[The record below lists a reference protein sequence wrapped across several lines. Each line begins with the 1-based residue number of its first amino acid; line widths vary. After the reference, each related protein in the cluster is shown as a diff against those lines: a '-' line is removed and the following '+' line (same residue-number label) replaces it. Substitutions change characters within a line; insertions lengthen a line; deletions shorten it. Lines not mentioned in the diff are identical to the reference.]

1 MKNVVAQEIDKRVA
15 DRVKFAKEHGTNMMQ
30 FFENIQNIESFGSA
44 EDIDVAMHTLKLRVL
59 EIKEKEA
66 RKKAEEEAAVQ
77 AKKLEDEQKRRE
89 AALKRAQARAE
100 RIRQKHVEK
109 VTAMDLPMDYVNA
122 FADDERATV
131 QFDNVSDGLLMS
143 LDMLGIVDIEFI
155 ASVTGKTL
163 QDVISELKGSI
174 YQNPLHWGEVFYK
187 GWETAD
193 EYLSGNIMHKYKIA
207 KEANVDYNGYFS
219 ANVKALEKIMEPD
232 LDTKDIYVSLGSPWI
247 PTDIIDDFIIHLLGK
262 DPPNKEQYYTADFA
276 VRHDEVTGIWEIPQ
290 KNRFRKAHW
299 AGRYDTVSFKT
310 WGTDRIDM
318 LRLLE
323 NILNMKTISIYDT
336 IDTGVTKVSV
346 LNQSETVKALEK
358 QDKMIEEFK
367 SWVWAHNG
375 RKKRLKAAYCRK
387 YGNIRKR
394 VFNGEFLAFP
404 EMSKDVEL
412 YPYQKNSVA
421 RIIFSPNTLLAHDVG
436 CGKTYVMIA
445 AGMELRRLGK
455 SKKNLYVVPNNIVG
469 QWESLFY
476 KLYPKAKILVV
487 TNRNFNLKKR
497 DDTLR
502 KIKDEDFDAII
513 MAYSCFDMLS
523 LSQKYYISL
532 YQERIKILNKAEKN
546 FYSEKALSRRIESA
560 NKAIEKVKETYKDNV
575 CNYPFDELGI
585 NSLFVDEIH
594 NYKNVTVHS
603 SITQVLG
610 AGKQGSK
617 KCDAMLDK
625 IHCIQRQN
633 QGGRII
639 LATGTPITNSITD
652 IFVMQKYLQDGELEF
667 LGIHNFDNWAGMFA
681 QKSTEFE
688 VGVDTN
694 SYKLTTRFAKFCNVP
709 ELTNILSSIADFHKV
724 EKDLTDIPDFEG
736 YTDSLSAGSEEFK
749 HYLKDISNRADD
761 IRKKRVSPIE
771 DNMLKITSDGRKAAL
786 DMRLID
792 TAFGLDT
799 ESKVMRCAENIM
811 EIYNRTREEKAIQL
825 VFCDISTPK
834 EDFNIYDEL
843 KSLLVAMGLDK
854 HQVKFVHDATTET
867 QRELLFDECRDGE
880 VAVLIGSTFKMGTG
894 VNVQKRLV
902 AIHHLDVPWRPADMV
917 QREGR
922 ILRQGNTSEKVNIFR
937 YITKESFD
945 AYSWQLLETKQR
957 FISQILSGMV
967 TERTGTDVDEAVLNY
982 AEVKALAIGNPL
994 IKERVEVANQL
1005 DKLRILQADYVL
1017 DRQKMSLEKD
1027 RLPEMIE
1034 DQKRRIENC
1043 QKDIEVASKDKTD
1056 YNSIPYKEQKAMRE
1070 KIYNALKVWENCP
1083 EEKHIMKYRGFEIV
1097 VPAYMVP
1104 HIPKNKDGEEKGAP
1118 IPYVMIK
1125 ANGIYRIEIE
1135 SESGITARLNNFI
1148 SSHVSVSKETQ
1159 KKEVMPSGLEKRLE
1173 AYKLTLK
1180 EYETKLENIAN
1191 ELVKEGGFLDEIQQT
1206 QFKLAQ
1212 IDSELGL
1219 TREAV

>member
-1 MKNVVAQEIDKRVA
+1 MKNVIAEEIKRQIN
-15 DRVKFAKEHGTNMMQ
+15 DRVQLANKYGKDVEQ
-30 FFENIQNIESFGSA
+30 FFNNLINLGSFASA
-44 EDIDVAMHTLKLRVL
+44 EDIDIAMHSLKVAAL
-59 EIKEKEA
+59 EIKEREA
-66 RKKAEEEAAVQ
+66 RKKAEEEAAIQ
-77 AKKLEDEQKRRE
+77 AKKLADEQKRRE
-89 AALKRAQARAE
+89 AAAKRAAARAE
-100 RIRQKHVEK
+100 RLRLKHVEE

-122 FADDERATV
+122 FVDDERANAR
-131 QFDNVSDGLLMS
+131 FDNVSDGLMMS
-143 LDMLGIVDIEFI
+143 LDMLGMVDIEFI

-163 QDVISELKGSI
+163 QDVILELKGSI
-174 YQNPLHWGEVFYK
+174 FQNPLHWGECFYK

-207 KEANVDYNGYFS
+207 QEANAEYNGYFS
-219 ANVKALEKIMEPD
+219 ANVKALEGVMEPD
-232 LDTKDIYVSLGSPWI
+232 LDPKDIYVTLGSPWV

-262 DPPNKEQYYTADFA
+262 DPPNKEQYYGEDYA
-276 VRHDEVTGIWEIPQ
+276 VRHDEITGIWEIP
-290 KNRFRKAHW
+290 KKTRFRMAYW
-299 AGRYDTVSFKT
+299 AGEYDNICFKT
-310 WGTDRIDM
+310 WGTDRMDM

-336 IDTGVTKVSV
+336 IDTGTTKCSV
-346 LNQSETVKALEK
+346 LNQSETIKAIEK
-358 QDKMIEEFK
+358 QEQMIKEFQ
-367 SWVWAHNG
+367 SWVWAHKG
-375 RKKRLKAAYCRK
+375 RKKRLRAAYCRK

-394 VFNGEFLAFP
+394 VFNGDFLAFP
-404 EMSKDVEL
+404 EMSKEIDL

-421 RIIFSPNTLLAHDVG
+421 RILFSPNTLLAHDVG

-469 QWESLFY
+469 QWENLFY
-476 KLYPKAKILVV
+476 KLYPNAKILVV
-487 TNRNFNLKKR
+487 TNKNFNLKKR
-497 DDTLR
+497 DETLK

-523 LSQKYYISL
+523 LSLKYYIKL
-532 YQERIKILNKAEKN
+532 HEERLELLHKAEKN
-546 FYSEKALSRRIESA
+546 FHSEKALSRRIESVR
-560 NKAIEKVKETYKDNV
+560 KALEKVKETYKDNV
-575 CNYPFDELGI
+575 CTYPFDELGI
-585 NSLFVDEIH
+585 NTLFVDEIH

-603 SITQVLG
+603 SITKVLG
-610 AGKQGSK
+610 AGAQGSK

-667 LGIHNFDNWAGMFA
+667 LGVHNFDNWAGMFA
-681 QKSTEFE
+681 QKTTEFE

-694 SYKLTTRFAKFCNVP
+694 SYNLTTRFAKFCNVP

-724 EKDLTDIPDFEG
+724 EKDVSNLPDFDG
-736 YTDSLSAGSEEFK
+736 YTDSLSTGSEDFK
-749 HYLKDISNRADD
+749 TYLKDISNRADD
-761 IRKKRVSPIE
+761 IRNKRVKPME

-811 EIYNRTREEKAIQL
+811 EIYNKTREEKSIQL

-834 EDFNIYDEL
+834 DSFNIYDEL
-843 KSLLVAMGLDK
+843 KDLLVAMGLEK
-854 HQVKFVHDATTET
+854 HQVKFVHEATTET
-867 QRELLFDECRDGE
+867 QRELLFDDCRDGE

-894 VNVQKRLV
+894 VNVQERLV

-922 ILRQGNTSEKVNIFR
+922 ILRQGNTSEKVHIFR

-957 FISQILSGMV
+957 FISQILSGMA
-967 TERTGTDVDEAVLNY
+967 TERTGMDVDEAVLNY

-1017 DRQKMSLEKD
+1017 DRQKMSLEMES
-1027 RLPEMIE
+1027 LPETIE
-1034 DQKRRIENC
+1034 NQKRRIKEC
-1043 QKDIEVASKDKTD
+1043 VKDIEAAKNDKTD
-1056 YNSIPYKEQKAMRE
+1056 YNAIPYKEQKAMRE
-1070 KIYNALKVWENCP
+1070 QIYKAVKCRENCP
-1083 EEKHIMKYRGFEIV
+1083 EEYFIMKYRGFDIV
-1097 VPAYMVP
+1097 VPQYMVP
-1104 HIPKNKDGEEKGAP
+1104 RSPKNKDGEAKGAP
-1118 IPYVMIK
+1118 IPYIMLK
-1125 ANGIYRIEIE
+1125 ANGTYRVDIE
-1135 SESGITARLNNFI
+1135 SESGITVRLNNFI
-1148 SSHVSVSKETQ
+1148 SSHVSIDKETKQ
-1159 KKEVMPSGLEKRLE
+1159 KEVVPSGLERRLE
-1173 AYKLTLK
+1173 LYKETLK
-1180 EYETKLENIAN
+1180 QYEIRLKNVAS
-1191 ELVKEGGFLDEIQQT
+1191 ELSKEGGFLDEIQEVQL
-1206 QFKLAQ
+1206 KLME
-1212 IDSELGL
+1212 IDNELGL
-1219 TREAV
+1219 TREVA

>member
-1 MKNVVAQEIDKRVA
+1 
-15 DRVKFAKEHGTNMMQ
+15 
-30 FFENIQNIESFGSA
+30 
-44 EDIDVAMHTLKLRVL
+44 
-59 EIKEKEA
+59 
-66 RKKAEEEAAVQ
+66 
-77 AKKLEDEQKRRE
+77 
-89 AALKRAQARAE
+89 
-100 RIRQKHVEK
+100 
-109 VTAMDLPMDYVNA
+109 
-122 FADDERATV
+122 
-131 QFDNVSDGLLMS
+131 
-143 LDMLGIVDIEFI
+143 
-155 ASVTGKTL
+155 
-163 QDVISELKGSI
+163 
-174 YQNPLHWGEVFYK
+174 
-187 GWETAD
+187 
-193 EYLSGNIMHKYKIA
+193 
-207 KEANVDYNGYFS
+207 
-219 ANVKALEKIMEPD
+219 
-232 LDTKDIYVSLGSPWI
+232 
-247 PTDIIDDFIIHLLGK
+247 
-262 DPPNKEQYYTADFA
+262 
-276 VRHDEVTGIWEIPQ
+276 
-290 KNRFRKAHW
+290 
-299 AGRYDTVSFKT
+299 
-310 WGTDRIDM
+310 
-318 LRLLE
+318 
-323 NILNMKTISIYDT
+323 
-336 IDTGVTKVSV
+336 
-346 LNQSETVKALEK
+346 
-358 QDKMIEEFK
+358 
-367 SWVWAHNG
+367 
-375 RKKRLKAAYCRK
+375 
-387 YGNIRKR
+387 
-394 VFNGEFLAFP
+394 
-404 EMSKDVEL
+404 
-412 YPYQKNSVA
+412 
-421 RIIFSPNTLLAHDVG
+421 
-436 CGKTYVMIA
+436 
-445 AGMELRRLGK
+445 
-455 SKKNLYVVPNNIVG
+455 
-469 QWESLFY
+469 
-476 KLYPKAKILVV
+476 
-487 TNRNFNLKKR
+487 
-497 DDTLR
+497 
-502 KIKDEDFDAII
+502 